1 MTDEPDNLVLQ
12 HLRAIRDK
20 VDETNVVI
28 SELRLHLTAV
38 ETQNVAILSHLDRMS
53 GDIVQIRKQIGL
65 IPAR

>member
-28 SELRLHLTAV
+28 SELRLRITAV

-53 GDIVQIRKQIGL
+53 GDIVQIKKQIGL

>member
-28 SELRLHLTAV
+28 SELRLRLTAV